1 MTARWPPP
9 PHGTFLLFFSFVLF
23 FVLFALSIP
32 YIGFLG
38 KFNLCLILFKQVNF
52 NNFVWNALLSFDLL
66 LLSINPLIL
75 TYGSTLGIDVQAV
88 RGTREVYMLCRRKLV
103 NKWKLNRDGNN

>member
-1 MTARWPPP
+1 M
-9 PHGTFLLFFSFVLF
+9 LF

-38 KFNLCLILFKQVNF
+38 KFNLCLMLFKQVNF

-75 TYGSTLGIDVQAV
+75 TYGSALGIDVQAV
-88 RGTREVYMLCRRKLV
+88 KGTREVYMLFRRKLV
-103 NKWKLNRDGNN
+103 NK